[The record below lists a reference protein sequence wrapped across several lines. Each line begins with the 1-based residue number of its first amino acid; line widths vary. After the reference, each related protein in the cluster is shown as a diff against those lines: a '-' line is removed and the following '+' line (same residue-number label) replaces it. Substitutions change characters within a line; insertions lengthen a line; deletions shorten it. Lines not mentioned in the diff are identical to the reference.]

1 MAIGMT
7 AAMVIEQIYRELEV
21 DLTDANRYYTGDF
34 TMKHLATAWL
44 VAATQVQ
51 KLVRRSDI
59 QNFIVYSSAL
69 TIDSNLQ
76 VSKPSE
82 FYMAISAYVGTTP
95 VIISPPGE
103 LLDRAYWNSS
113 SGAVGITMTES
124 GSKLQLRGAVTSADT
139 LLICYQRRMHP
150 PASVQILDYAA
161 ASNTVSGNGGDDV
174 AYRANVYEG
183 GELFYMATT
192 YVNKH
197 ISGSSVGGL
206 TLSAVAGFTYNSGV
220 NESVIFALPELPV
233 DYVDPMIALAC
244 LYLMG
249 GEDLNGWRERSQML
263 SAMPRLHRPSTPR
276 AHTRGL
282 FDADSR

>member
-21 DLTDANRYYTGDF
+21 DLTDATRYYTGDF

-44 VAATQVQ
+44 VAASQVQ

-59 QNFIVYSSAL
+59 QNFVSYGNFTINSS
-69 TIDSNLQ
+69 LQ
-76 VSKPSE
+76 VYRSSVPE
-82 FYMAISAYVGTTP
+82 YYAAISAFVGDIP
-95 VIISPPGE
+95 VIISPPGQ
-103 LLDRAYWNSS
+103 LLDRKYWNDSN
-113 SGAVGITMTES
+113 GASGITLVETDRV
-124 GSKLQLRGAVTSADT
+124 LQLRGNVTAGQT
-139 LLICYQRRMHP
+139 LEICYQRRLHP
-150 PASVQILDYAA
+150 PVAIDILSYTSASTTVEP
-161 ASNTVSGNGGDDV
+161 VSGGDLS
-174 AYRANVYEG
+174 YRDGVYDNAQ
-183 GELFYMATT
+183 LFYMATT
-192 YVNKH
+192 YANKT
-197 ISGSSVGGL
+197 IASSTTGGL
-206 TLSAVAGFTYNSGV
+206 VLTANAGFTSIA

-233 DYVDPMIALAC
+233 DYIDPMIALAC